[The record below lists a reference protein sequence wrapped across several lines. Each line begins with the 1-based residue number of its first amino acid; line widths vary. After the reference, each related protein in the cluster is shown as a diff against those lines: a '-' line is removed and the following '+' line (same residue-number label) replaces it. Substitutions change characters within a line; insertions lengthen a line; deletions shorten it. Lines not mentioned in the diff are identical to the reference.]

1 MLSLHK
7 RSYQEKVKDVWVSC
21 QKVNLI
27 DDLDRS
33 QNPVSR
39 YFLFWVQNMFYLFYV
54 ISIHILCAHKGRK
67 NHLENLHK
75 NLNKYMRSSYICDP
89 PGQEEMYFIDL

>member
-1 MLSLHK
+1 MFGFPVRKLISLTTLIAL
-7 RSYQEKVKDVWVSC
+7 RTLYQD
-21 QKVNLI
+21 I
-27 DDLDRS
+27 
-33 QNPVSR
+33 
-39 YFLFWVQNMFYLFYV
+39 FYSGFRICSILKHV